1 MIAYSPLDFQSCAE
15 IHDRAFCV
23 SVIDKIRRG
32 DDVRQA
38 SPPAELPQRRDN
50 EDLERSE
57 RFLRACR
64 SEQVDRTP
72 VWFMRQAGRYMA
84 EYRAIRAKYTLL
96 DIIAHAELA
105 AEVTFQPIHALGV
118 DAAIIFADILP
129 PLVPMGMDLEYA
141 AGEGPVLHNPLR
153 DRAAIEALRPVDP
166 ETALSST
173 LEALSIVRQELDG
186 KVALIGFAG
195 GPFTLASYAIEGG
208 SSRNYQ
214 LTKSLM
220 YHEPDTWAMLM
231 DKLATMTADYLNA
244 QVRAGAQAVQIF
256 DSWAGALAPDDYRR
270 YVLPATTRIV
280 EALRPAGVPVIL
292 FGTNTS
298 GMLDVIAE
306 AGSTVV
312 GVDWRI
318 PLDRAWQII
327 GHDRAVQGNLDP
339 LVLFAPPDEVERHVR
354 DILAR
359 AGGRPGHIFNLGH
372 GILPQT
378 PVETVQAVVEMVHG
392 VAVSAELSAASQ
404 R

>member
-1 MIAYSPLDFQSCAE
+1 M
-15 IHDRAFCV
+15 
-23 SVIDKIRRG
+23 
-32 DDVRQA
+32 
-38 SPPAELPQRRDN
+38 
-50 EDLERSE
+50 ERTE

-64 SEQVDRTP
+64 REPVDRTP

-84 EYRAIRAKYTLL
+84 EYRAIRAKHTLL
-96 DIIAHAELA
+96 DIIANAELA
-105 AEVTFQPIHALGV
+105 AEVTLQPVEALGV

-141 AGEGPVLHNPLR
+141 AGEGPVLRNPLR
-153 DRAAIEALRPVDP
+153 DRAAIEALRSFDP
-166 ETALSST
+166 ETALTST
-173 LEALSIVRQELDG
+173 LDAISIVRRELDD

-220 YHEPDTWAMLM
+220 YRDPETWALLM
-231 DKLATMTADYLNA
+231 DKLATMTAEYLNA

-270 YVLPATTRIV
+270 YVLPATTQIV
-280 EALRPAGVPVIL
+280 DALRPSGVPVIL

-306 AGSTVV
+306 AGSSVV

-318 PLDRAWQII
+318 PLDRAWQIV

-339 LVLFAPPDEVERHVR
+339 LVLFAPHNEVERHVQG
-354 DILAR
+354 ILEQAD
-359 AGGRPGHIFNLGH
+359 GRPGHIFNLGH

-392 VAVSAELSAASQ
+392 VAVSGEFAAIGQ
-404 R
+404 RKR